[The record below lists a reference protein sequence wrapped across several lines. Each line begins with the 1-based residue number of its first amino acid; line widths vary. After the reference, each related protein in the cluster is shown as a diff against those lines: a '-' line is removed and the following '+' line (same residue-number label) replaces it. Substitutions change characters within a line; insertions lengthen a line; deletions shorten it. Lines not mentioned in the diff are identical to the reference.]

1 VLDRVLGGL
10 YRVMDLGVL
19 VLGYLSADLFRLES
33 ELIDEKGTWMG
44 ENEAMTH

>member
-1 VLDRVLGGL
+1 VLDRELGGL

-33 ELIDEKGTWMG
+33 EVMNEKGNVDG
-44 ENEAMTH
+44 RK